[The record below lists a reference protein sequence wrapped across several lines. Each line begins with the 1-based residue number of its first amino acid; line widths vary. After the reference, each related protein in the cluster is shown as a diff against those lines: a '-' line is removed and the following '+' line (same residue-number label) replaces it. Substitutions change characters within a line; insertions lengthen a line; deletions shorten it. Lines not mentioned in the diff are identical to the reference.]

1 MAHSPNPEP
10 SPDLGPDPNPELGPG
25 ENSGCGPRGCRA
37 AVRSRFLWL
46 LLLARRGA
54 LLSIWVMAGA
64 IAIAAG
70 VGWWWLHERLP
81 LFLSATLSDVL
92 LRPIEVGPLERISP
106 FGLRLGPSALLPR
119 PGDGDRATAAAVE
132 VSFDPWGILRPS
144 NLLGDRAIPIHL
156 RFVGAEAEIF
166 QDGTGAFVDPR
177 IKSGGEPP
185 PFSLQVASV
194 AVEGAQVTVIPST
207 QFAGRSRDQSA
218 VKPLQLRET
227 DARLTLDSWR
237 EGAPQAIGF
246 EVATAIAGG
255 GEFRGGGRWD
265 FETGQL
271 RSRLQGRR
279 LPLAITAQ
287 FVPGPLAPSAGT
299 AALQLDGA
307 YDGAAATWPTL
318 NGTVQLS
325 GVRVT
330 EGLPQPVAIAN
341 GTLRLRDR
349 RIQIDQMQTA
359 YGPVA
364 GLVTGAVDLAGSEL
378 RLAAPLDSTL
388 AAGLD
393 LRWRSPDLDGATAL
407 AALNVPLPVPLVGR
421 WAIDGRVRGPLQK
434 PRVTAQIASVAAV
447 RVDRVALAGVS
458 ATVAVESAGMG
469 AGDRLTLGN
478 VPDRLREWFPL
489 RTRLTAWR
497 AVPVGGGAIAGTGGA
512 TVALTDPK
520 SLAGFSIRDLAL
532 NANVERVDL
541 DALATNLGLGRD
553 LPVALG
559 RLDGRVAATG
569 SLTDWRGSADLTW
582 LGGAIAA
589 AVAGQGDRLGGSAT
603 WTNLQLEPLAAALP
617 ANAKQFLGSAIAGT
631 VTGAGR
637 LSGRL
642 SQGRVTDLTAR
653 LNSQVAG
660 GNATAA
666 LTLIDTTWQA
676 TGTLADLPLRSLL
689 PNWSPARPAIA
700 TAAATVSGNLAE
712 PFNQT
717 LRGNA
722 TATLR
727 NFAEGSLTAGA
738 TLAGGQWS
746 ATAQGDRLSLTA
758 LVPEVPGRWTGTATA
773 NGPLAALLNPDPT
786 AIAATVR
793 GTLAAGDRGRLLT
806 AKQAT
811 YLNRQLPL
819 QIDADWTGS
828 AIALRRVTGPNL
840 QASGTLGVTFQG
852 LVPQLGSLN
861 LRTDIENLPLEPLPD
876 LAEELGIAIPA
887 ALRDYRADQP
897 LLAGTAAFRGTVT
910 GPLTQPQLAGNLTLD
925 RLDAAGFAFEP
936 RLTGPISGGLNRP
949 IRVQLD
955 GTGDRDRLHLTLD
968 RQYLPTKLDL
978 AWQDNRLTGQRQGD
992 DFAIAATDIDLDRLR
1007 LPPDLTLQLGS
1018 PRGTLTANGTVNLK
1032 TWTANGTLAIANPGL
1047 GVNRFERLDAQFSYR
1062 QNRLTLT
1069 QGLLTDGPSR
1079 YGLTARL
1086 DLLDDPAL
1094 TGTLTVT
1101 DARLQ
1106 PLLSLARI
1114 SDFNAIASWAETL
1127 RPPTYASAE
1136 TVSPLEIDTSD
1147 QTLILQLRRLAE
1159 IKTLL
1164 AAQTRDRCLDS
1175 LVPDFDRLDGS
1186 FGGAITFSGTVRQ
1199 GINARF
1205 NLEGE
1210 NWQWRAPEACVRDQI
1225 SIQLDRVT
1233 LEGDFKDG
1241 ILALRPFELRSG
1253 DTTVAFSGRLGREQ
1267 DGQLQVTN
1275 FPAEIL
1281 PTLPRIRDLY
1291 TQANLPKLAGDLDL
1305 TAAIAGSIDD
1315 PRARGRIVLRDGKLN
1330 ETPINSASG
1339 GFSYSQA
1346 RLDFGSQFL
1355 ITGDRPITLAG
1366 SLPAPL
1372 PFASV
1377 QPASNNLSL
1386 DANVE
1391 DDAIGLLGLVVPQFR
1406 WQGGKGKAFLQLR
1419 GTLAQPIAIGS
1430 VSLDDAIV
1438 GLEGLPDP
1446 VKNLTGRAL
1455 FTGNRLEVEEI
1466 TGTLGGGTV
1475 AVRGVLP
1482 IFDQAALGSE
1492 PPLSLQLN
1500 DLALNLRDLYEGGVQ
1515 GNIILGGTALAPQI
1529 GGTLTL
1535 VRGRVILPSDP
1546 NAVAIVPPSPA
1557 AIGPAS
1563 NSPTGNSPTATSRAI
1578 DLPTGDDGG
1587 FQPTFSDLKIELGRG
1602 LQILKLP
1609 VINFLAEG
1617 TLTLNGRLDA
1627 IEPSGR
1633 IAVKRGQVN
1642 LFATQFFLER
1652 GEEQYA
1658 EFRPEL
1664 GLDPYLKVKL
1674 VAYVPESPRNPFQ
1687 TDDSTAQNPG
1697 EVAEN
1702 IVGFVDNTRTV
1713 RVQAT
1718 VEGPASEILDRI
1730 ALTSRPTRSEGQIF
1744 ALIGGS
1750 LANTVDDGTS
1760 GAAAIA
1766 GIAGAGILNTIQSNI
1781 ASAIGLTDFR
1791 IYPTVLSSRRPGRD
1805 RRDAETSLGIAL
1817 EAGVDINRSLSASV
1831 TQIFSTRDSATRL
1844 NLLYRIDGNLIMRG
1858 STDFRGDDRFSI
1870 QFERRF

>member
-1 MAHSPNPEP
+1 MAHSPNPDP
-10 SPDLGPDPNPELGPG
+10 SPDPNPNPELEPG
-25 ENSGCGPRGCRA
+25 NNAGCGPIGCA
-37 AVRSRFLWL
+37 AAARSRFLAL
-46 LLLARRGA
+46 LLLARRGV
-54 LLSIWVMAGA
+54 LLGIWVMAGA
-64 IAIAAG
+64 IAIALGA
-70 VGWWWLHERLP
+70 GWWWLHERLP

-144 NLLGDRAIPIHL
+144 NLFGDRVIPIHL
-156 RFVGAEAEIF
+156 RFVGAEADIF
-166 QDGTGAFVDPR
+166 QDATGAFVDPR

-194 AVEGAQVTVIPST
+194 ALEDARVTVIPSAR
-207 QFAGRSRDQSA
+207 FAGRSRDQST
-218 VKPLQLRET
+218 VVPLRLRQT
-227 DARLTLDSWR
+227 DGRLRLEDWR
-237 EGAPQAIGF
+237 DGAPQVLGF
-246 EVATAIAGG
+246 EVTTAIAGG
-255 GEFRGGGRWD
+255 GQLRGAGRWD
-265 FETGQL
+265 LAAGQL

-287 FVPGPLAPSAGT
+287 FIPGPLAPSAGT
-299 AALQLDGA
+299 AALQIDGL
-307 YDGAAATWPTL
+307 YDGAAGTWPTL

-330 EGLPQPVAIAN
+330 EGLPQPVEILN
-341 GTLRLRDR
+341 GALRLRDR
-349 RIQIDQMQTA
+349 AIQIDQMQTA

-364 GLVTGAVDLAGSEL
+364 GLLTGTVDLAGSEL
-378 RLAAPLDSTL
+378 RLDAPLDSAL
-388 AAGLD
+388 AAGLN

-421 WAIDGRVRGPLQK
+421 WAIEGRVQGPLQK
-434 PRVTAQIASVAAV
+434 PRMTAQIDSVAAV
-447 RVDRVALAGVS
+447 KIDRVALAGMS
-458 ATVAVESAGMG
+458 ATVAVNSAGM
-469 AGDRLTLGN
+469 ASRDRLTLGN
-478 VPDRLREWFPL
+478 LPNRLREWFPL
-489 RTRLTAWR
+489 RTQVTAFR

-520 SLAGFSIRDLAL
+520 SLAGFALNNLAL
-532 NANVERVDL
+532 NGNLERVDL
-541 DALATNLGLGRD
+541 DALAANLGLGQ

-559 RLDGRVAATG
+559 RLDGRLAATG
-569 SLTDWRGSADLTW
+569 SLMDWRGSADLTW

-589 AVAGQGDRLGGSAT
+589 SVAGQGDRLGGSAT

-617 ANAKQFLGSAIAGT
+617 AATKQFLGTAIAGT
-631 VTGAGR
+631 VTGTGT

-642 SQGRVTDLTAR
+642 AQGSVTDLTAR
-653 LNSQVAG
+653 LSSQVAG
-660 GNATAA
+660 GIAA
-666 LTLIDTTWQA
+666 ADLSLINQTWRA
-676 TGTLADLPLRSLL
+676 SGTLTDLPLRSLL

-700 TAAATVSGNLAE
+700 TVAATASGNLTE
-712 PFNQT
+712 PFEQT
-717 LRGNA
+717 LQAQA
-722 TATLR
+722 TASLSD
-727 NFAEGSLTAGA
+727 FAGGNLTAGA
-738 TLAGGQWS
+738 TLTSGQWS

-758 LVPEVPGRWTGTATA
+758 LVPEVPGRWSGTATA

-793 GTLAAGDRGRLLT
+793 GTLTAGDRGRLLT

-819 QIDADWTGS
+819 QIDADWTGQ

-840 QASGTLGVTFQG
+840 QASGTLGVTFAN
-852 LVPQLGSLN
+852 LVPRLGTLN
-861 LRTDIENLPLEPLPD
+861 LQTAIANLPLDPLPE

-887 ALRDYRADQP
+887 ALREYRADQP

-910 GPLTQPQLAGNLTLD
+910 GRLTDPQPNGTLTID

-936 RLTGPISGGLNRP
+936 RLIGPIAGGLNRP

-968 RQYLPTKLDL
+968 RQYLPTSLDV
-978 AWQDNRLTGQRQGD
+978 AWQDNRITGQRQGD

-1007 LPPDLTLQLGS
+1007 LPPDLTLQLGA
-1018 PRGTLTANGTVNLK
+1018 PRGTLSANGTVNLK
-1032 TWTANGTLAIANPGL
+1032 TWTASGTLAIADPGL
-1047 GVNRFERLDAQFSYR
+1047 GVNRFDRLDAQFSYR
-1062 QNRLTLT
+1062 QNRLSLT
-1069 QGLLTDGPSR
+1069 QGLLSDGPSR
-1079 YGLTARL
+1079 YDLTARL
-1086 DLLDDPAL
+1086 DLIDDPAL

-1106 PLLSLARI
+1106 PLLRLARI
-1114 SDFNAIASWAETL
+1114 SDFNAIAAWAETL
-1127 RPPTYASAE
+1127 RPPAYASAE
-1136 TVSPLEIDTSD
+1136 TVRPLEINTAD

-1159 IKTLL
+1159 IKALL
-1164 AAQTRDRCLDS
+1164 AVQTRDRCLDS
-1175 LVPDFDRLDGS
+1175 LVPDFDRLDGG
-1186 FGGAITFSGTVRQ
+1186 FGGAINFSGTLGE
-1199 GINARF
+1199 GIDARF
-1205 NLEGE
+1205 NLAGE

-1225 SIQLDRVT
+1225 SVQLDRVT

-1291 TQANLPKLAGDLDL
+1291 AQANLPKLAGDLDL
-1305 TAAIAGSIDD
+1305 TAAIAGTLDD
-1315 PRARGRIVLRDGKLN
+1315 PRARGRILLRDGKLN
-1330 ETPINSASG
+1330 ETPITSASG

-1346 RLDFGSQFL
+1346 RLDFGSQFQ

-1377 QPASNNLSL
+1377 QPASDTLSL

-1430 VSLDDAIV
+1430 VSLDGAIV

-1446 VKNLTGRAL
+1446 VENLTGRAL
-1455 FTGNRLEVEEI
+1455 FTGNRLEVDQI

-1500 DLALNLRDLYEGGVQ
+1500 DLSLNLRDLYEGGVQ
-1515 GNIILGGTALAPQI
+1515 GNILLGGTALAPQI

-1546 NAVAIVPPSPA
+1546 NAA
-1557 AIGPAS
+1557 AIAPPGP
-1563 NSPTGNSPTATSRAI
+1563 ATSRTVN
-1578 DLPTGDDGG
+1578 LPTGDEGG
-1587 FQPTFSDLKIELGRG
+1587 FQPTFADLNIELGRG

-1633 IAVKRGQVN
+1633 IAVRRGQVN

-1664 GLDPYLKVKL
+1664 GLDPYLNVKL

-1687 TDDSTAQNPG
+1687 TDDSTAQRPG

-1702 IVGFVDNTRTV
+1702 ILGFVDNTRTV
-1713 RVQAT
+1713 RVQAS
-1718 VEGPASEILDRI
+1718 VIGPASEILDRI
-1730 ALTSRPTRSEGQIF
+1730 DLTSRPTRSEGQIF

-1766 GIAGAGILNTIQSNI
+1766 GIAGAGLLNTIQSNI
-1781 ASAIGLTDFR
+1781 ANAIGLTDFR

-1817 EAGVDINRSLSASV
+1817 EAGIDINRSISASV
-1831 TQIFSTRDSATRL
+1831 AQIFSTRDSATRL
-1844 NLLYRIDGNLIMRG
+1844 NLNYRIDGNLIMRG

>member
-1 MAHSPNPEP
+1 MAHSPSPE
-10 SPDLGPDPNPELGPG
+10 PNPERDLGQRPEQG
-25 ENSGCGPRGCRA
+25 PGCGPRGCA
-37 AVRSRFLWL
+37 AAARSRFLWL

-54 LLSIWVMAGA
+54 LLGIWVMAGA
-64 IAIAAG
+64 IAIAVG

-92 LRPIEVGPLERISP
+92 LRPIQVGPLERISP

-144 NLLGDRAIPIHL
+144 NLFGDRAIPIHL
-156 RFVGAEAEIF
+156 RFVGAEADIF
-166 QDGTGAFVDPR
+166 QDATGAFVDPR

-194 AVEGAQVTVIPST
+194 AVEDARVTVIPSA
-207 QFAGRSRDQSA
+207 QFAGRSRDQAA
-218 VKPLQLRET
+218 VIPLRLRQT
-227 DARLTLDSWR
+227 DARLTLEAWR

-255 GEFRGGGRWD
+255 GQLRGAGRWD
-265 FETGQL
+265 LATGQL
-271 RSRLQGRR
+271 RSRLQGQR
-279 LPLAITAQ
+279 LPLAIAAQ
-287 FVPGPLAPSAGT
+287 FVPGPAAPEAGT
-299 AALQLDGA
+299 AALQLDGL
-307 YDGAAATWPTL
+307 YDGAAGTWPTL

-325 GVRVT
+325 GVRVAR
-330 EGLPQPVAIAN
+330 GFLPQPVAIAN
-341 GTLRLRDR
+341 GALRLRDR
-349 RIQIDQMQTA
+349 TVQFDAVQAA
-359 YGPVA
+359 YGPMA
-364 GLVTGAVDLAGSEL
+364 GLLTGTINLSGSEL
-378 RLAAPLDSTL
+378 RLDGPLDSTL
-388 AAGLD
+388 AAGLN
-393 LRWRSPDLDGATAL
+393 LRWRSPDLDGVTAL

-421 WAIDGRVRGPLQK
+421 WALDGRVQGPLQK
-434 PRVTAQIASVAAV
+434 PRVTGQFDSVAGV

-458 ATVAVESAGMG
+458 ATVAITSAGMDSR
-469 AGDRLTLGN
+469 DRLTLGN
-478 VPDRLREWFPL
+478 LPNRLREWFPL
-489 RTRLTAWR
+489 RTQVTAFR
-497 AVPVGGGAIAGTGGA
+497 VVPVGGGAIAGTGGA

-520 SLAGFSIRDLAL
+520 SLAGFSINNLAL
-532 NANVERVDL
+532 RANLERVDL
-541 DALATNLGLGRD
+541 DALATNLGLEN

-559 RLDGRVAATG
+559 RLNGRLAATG
-569 SLTDWRGSADLTW
+569 SLTDWRGTADLAW

-589 AVAGQGDRLGGSAT
+589 SVAGQGDRLGGSAS

-617 ANAKQFLGSAIAGT
+617 AATKQFLGSAIAGT
-631 VTGAGR
+631 VTGSGN

-642 SQGRVTDLTAR
+642 AQGRVTDLAAR

-666 LTLIDTTWQA
+666 LTLVDQTWQA
-676 TGTLADLPLRSLL
+676 TGTLAELPLRSLL

-700 TAAATVSGNLAE
+700 TVAATASGNLTG
-712 PFNQT
+712 PFEQT
-717 LRGNA
+717 LRGRA
-722 TATLR
+722 TATVRQLAGG
-727 NFAEGSLTAGA
+727 NLTAAA
-738 TLAGGQWS
+738 TLASGQWT

-758 LVPEVPGRWTGTATA
+758 LVPQVPGRWTGTATA

-793 GTLAAGDRGRLLT
+793 GTLAAGDRGSLLT

-819 QIDADWTGS
+819 QIDADWTGR

-840 QASGTLGVTFQG
+840 QASGTLGVTFAN
-852 LVPQLGSLN
+852 LVPQLGALN
-861 LRTDIENLPLEPLPD
+861 LRTDIDNLPLAPLPD
-876 LAEELGIAIPA
+876 LAEELGIAIPD

-910 GPLTQPQLAGNLTLD
+910 GRLTDPQVNGTLTLD

-936 RLTGPISGGLNRP
+936 RLVGPISGGLNRP

-955 GTGDRDRLHLTLD
+955 GTGDRDRLHLALD
-968 RQYLPTKLDL
+968 RRYLPTSLDV
-978 AWQDNRLTGQRQGD
+978 AWQDNRITGQRQGD
-992 DFAIAATDIDLDRLR
+992 DFAIAATAIDLDRLR
-1007 LPPDLTLQLGS
+1007 LPPDLTLQLGA

-1032 TWTANGTLAIANPGL
+1032 TWTASGTLAIADPGL
-1047 GVNRFERLDAQFSYR
+1047 GVNRFERLDAQFTYR
-1062 QNRLTLT
+1062 QNRLSLT
-1069 QGLLTDGPSR
+1069 QGLLVDGASR

-1086 DLLDDPAL
+1086 DLIDDPAL

-1136 TVSPLEIDTSD
+1136 AVRPLEINTAD

-1159 IKTLL
+1159 IKALL
-1164 AAQTRDRCLDS
+1164 AVQTRDRCLDS
-1175 LVPDFDRLDGS
+1175 LVPDFDRLDGR
-1186 FGGAITFSGTVRQ
+1186 FGGAINFSGTVSQ
-1199 GINARF
+1199 GIDARF

-1233 LEGDFKDG
+1233 IEGDFKDG
-1241 ILALRPFELRSG
+1241 ILALRPLELRSG

-1291 TQANLPKLAGDLDL
+1291 AQANLPKLAGDLDL

-1330 ETPINSASG
+1330 ETPITSASG
-1339 GFSYSQA
+1339 GFSYSHA

-1355 ITGDRPITLAG
+1355 ITGDRPITIAG
-1366 SLPAPL
+1366 SLPQPL

-1377 QPASNNLSL
+1377 QPASNDISL

-1430 VSLDDAIV
+1430 VSLDGAIV
-1438 GLEGLPDP
+1438 ALEGLPDP
-1446 VKNLTGRAL
+1446 VENLTGRAL
-1455 FTGNRLEVEEI
+1455 FTGNRLEVDQI

-1475 AVRGVLP
+1475 SVQGVLP

-1492 PPLSLQLN
+1492 PPLTLQLN

-1546 NAVAIVPPSPA
+1546 NAVAIA
-1557 AIGPAS
+1557 GPG
-1563 NSPTGNSPTATSRAI
+1563 GNSGE
-1578 DLPTGDDGG
+1578 GDEGEG
-1587 FQPTFSDLKIELGRG
+1587 FQPAFRDLKIELGRG

-1617 TLTLNGRLDA
+1617 TLTLNGRLDT

-1664 GLDPYLKVKL
+1664 GLDPYLNVNL

-1687 TDDSTAQNPG
+1687 TDDTTAQNPG

-1805 RRDAETSLGIAL
+1805 RRDAENSLGLAL
-1817 EAGVDINRSLSASV
+1817 EAGVDINRNLSASIAQV
-1831 TQIFSTRDSATRL
+1831 FSTRDSATRL
-1844 NLLYRIDGNLIMRG
+1844 NLTYRIDGNLIMRG

>member
-1 MAHSPNPEP
+1 MM
-10 SPDLGPDPNPELGPG
+10 
-25 ENSGCGPRGCRA
+25 
-37 AVRSRFLWL
+37 L

-54 LLSIWVMAGA
+54 LLGIWVMAGA

-166 QDGTGAFVDPR
+166 QDATGAFVDPR

-194 AVEGAQVTVIPST
+194 AVEDARVTVIPSAR
-207 QFAGRSRDQSA
+207 FAGRSRAQAA
-218 VKPLQLRET
+218 VIPLRLRQT
-227 DARLTLDSWR
+227 DARLTLERWR
-237 EGAPQAIGF
+237 DGAPQDIGF

-255 GEFRGGGRWD
+255 GQFRGAGRWD
-265 FETGQL
+265 LATGQL

-287 FVPGPLAPSAGT
+287 FIPGPLAPSAGT
-299 AALQLDGA
+299 AALQIDGA
-307 YDGAAATWPTL
+307 YDGAAGTWPTL

-330 EGLPQPVAIAN
+330 EGLPQPVEIAN

-349 RIQIDQMQTA
+349 RIQIDQLQTA

-378 RLAAPLDSTL
+378 RLDNPLDSAL

-421 WAIDGRVRGPLQK
+421 WAINGQVQGPLQK
-434 PRVTAQIASVAAV
+434 PRVTAQIDSVAGV
-447 RVDRVALAGVS
+447 QIDRVALAGVS
-458 ATVAVESAGMG
+458 ATVAVNSAGMDG
-469 AGDRLTLGN
+469 RDRLTIGN

-489 RTRLTAWR
+489 RTQVTAFR
-497 AVPVGGGAIAGTGGA
+497 AVPMGGGAIAGTGGA

-520 SLAGFSIRDLAL
+520 SLAGFSINNLAL
-532 NANVERVDL
+532 NATVDRVDL
-541 DALATNLGLGRD
+541 DALATNLGLGN

-589 AVAGQGDRLGGSAT
+589 SVAGRGDRLGGSAT
-603 WTNLQLEPLAAALP
+603 WRNLQLEPLAASLP
-617 ANAKQFLGSAIAGT
+617 AETKQFLGSAITGV
-631 VTGAGR
+631 VTGSGR

-642 SQGRVTDLTAR
+642 TQGSVTDLTAR

-666 LTLIDTTWQA
+666 LTLVDRAWQA

-700 TAAATVSGNLAE
+700 TAAATVSGNLAG
-712 PFNQT
+712 PFEQT
-717 LRGNA
+717 LQAQA

-738 TLAGGQWS
+738 TLAGGQWT

-806 AKQAT
+806 ARQAT

-819 QIDADWTGS
+819 QIEADWTGR

-840 QASGTLGVTFQG
+840 QASGTLGVTFAN
-852 LVPQLGSLN
+852 LVPQLGALN
-861 LRTDIENLPLEPLPD
+861 LRTDIDNLPLAPLPD

-910 GPLTQPQLAGNLTLD
+910 GRLTDPQVNGTLTLD

-936 RLTGPISGGLNRP
+936 RLIGPISGGLNRP

-955 GTGDRDRLHLTLD
+955 GTGDRDRLHLALD
-968 RQYLPTKLDL
+968 RQYLPTSLDL

-992 DFAIAATDIDLDRLR
+992 NFVIAATDIDLDRLR
-1007 LPPDLTLQLGS
+1007 LPPDLTLQLGA
-1018 PRGTLTANGTVNLK
+1018 PRGTLSANGTVNLK
-1032 TWTANGTLAIANPGL
+1032 TWTASGTLAIANPGL

-1062 QNRLTLT
+1062 QNRLSLT
-1069 QGLLTDGPSR
+1069 QGLLVDGASR
-1079 YGLTARL
+1079 YDLTARL
-1086 DLLDDPAL
+1086 DLIDDPAL
-1094 TGTLTVT
+1094 TGRLTVT

-1114 SDFNAIASWAETL
+1114 SDFNAIAAWAETL
-1127 RPPTYASAE
+1127 RPPTYAPADA
-1136 TVSPLEIDTSD
+1136 VSPLEIDTTD

-1186 FGGAITFSGTVRQ
+1186 FGGAINFSGTVSQ

-1305 TAAIAGSIDD
+1305 TAAIAGTIDD
-1315 PRARGRIVLRDGKLN
+1315 PRARGRIILRDGKLN

-1377 QPASNNLSL
+1377 RPTSDTISL

-1406 WQGGKGKAFLQLR
+1406 WQGGSGKAFLQLR

-1430 VSLDDAIV
+1430 VSLDGAIV

-1446 VKNLTGRAL
+1446 IENLTGRTL
-1455 FTGNRLEVEEI
+1455 FTGNRLEVEQI

-1475 AVRGVLP
+1475 EVRGVLP

-1492 PPLSLQLN
+1492 PPLNLQLN

-1515 GNIILGGTALAPQI
+1515 GNIIFGGTALAPQI

-1546 NAVAIVPPSPA
+1546 NAVAIAPTAP
-1557 AIGPAS
+1557 GPAS
-1563 NSPTGNSPTATSRAI
+1563 NSPTANSPTANSPTANRRAI

-1633 IAVKRGQVN
+1633 IAVRRGQVN

-1687 TDDSTAQNPG
+1687 TDDSTAQKPG

-1718 VEGPASEILDRI
+1718 VDGPASEILDRI

-1817 EAGVDINRSLSASV
+1817 EAGVDINRNLSASV